1 MKITTLR
8 TMAGTNK
15 CPDIESC
22 PAVLTT
28 DTTDDLFVVTR
39 VVDDP
44 AVLAEFAHLVGPGE
58 QLGYVPRELLKDLEV

>member
-1 MKITTLR
+1 
-8 TMAGTNK
+8 
-15 CPDIESC
+15 
-22 PAVLTT
+22 VLTT